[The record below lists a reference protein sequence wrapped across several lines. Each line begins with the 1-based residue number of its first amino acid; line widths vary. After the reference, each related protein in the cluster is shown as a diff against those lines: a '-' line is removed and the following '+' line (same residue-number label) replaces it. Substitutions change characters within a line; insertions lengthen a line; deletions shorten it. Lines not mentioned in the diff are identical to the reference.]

1 MRYYISYWCMS
12 HIGYRRGCNQDNFV
26 CAGSYLRPNGAVELP
41 LQGSVLA
48 ADAPLFGV
56 FDGMGGEALGEVAAL
71 LAAKSAAALTL
82 EEDPATAL
90 RRFCQTANEEIVD
103 YAQYHAVRSMGTT
116 AAMVWFTSAG
126 AALCNI
132 GDSKIFRFSH
142 GTLEQLSQDHLAVAP
157 YGVKPPL
164 LQSLGTPPSEMSIE
178 PYVASR
184 SCHGGE
190 QYLLCSDGLTD
201 LVPFAQIESILACK
215 PIEEA
220 GQWLLHRALSNGGRD
235 NITILLCA
243 IHRAPGALT
252 RLLPRRNRFS
262 ATVSDAFILPAGNHQ
277 G

>member
-1 MRYYISYWCMS
+1 
-12 HIGYRRGCNQDNFV
+12 
-26 CAGSYLRPNGAVELP
+26 
-41 LQGSVLA
+41 
-48 ADAPLFGV
+48 
-56 FDGMGGEALGEVAAL
+56 
-71 LAAKSAAALTL
+71 
-82 EEDPATAL
+82 
-90 RRFCQTANEEIVD
+90 
-103 YAQYHAVRSMGTT
+103 
-116 AAMVWFTSAG
+116 
-126 AALCNI
+126 
-132 GDSKIFRFSH
+132 
-142 GTLEQLSQDHLAVAP
+142 
-157 YGVKPPL
+157 
-164 LQSLGTPPSEMSIE
+164 MSIE

>member
-1 MRYYISYWCMS
+1 MS
-12 HIGYRRGCNQDNFV
+12 HIGYCRGCNQDNFV
-26 CAGSYLRPNGAVELP
+26 CSGSYLPPDGAVELP
-41 LQGSVLA
+41 LQGSVPA

-82 EEDPATAL
+82 EEDPVTAL
-90 RRFCQTANEEIVD
+90 RHFCQAANGEIVD
-103 YAQYHAVRSMGTT
+103 YAQCHAVRSMGTT
-116 AAMVWFTSAG
+116 AAMVWFTKVG

-132 GDSKIFRFSH
+132 GDSKIFRFYR

-164 LQSLGTPPSEMSIE
+164 LQSLGIPPSEMCIE
-178 PYVASR
+178 PYLASR
-184 SCHGGE
+184 SCHVGE

-201 LVPFAQIESILACK
+201 LVPFAEIESILTVR
-215 PIEEA
+215 PLEEA
-220 GQWLLHRALSNGGRD
+220 GQRLLHRALANGGRD

-243 IHRAPGALT
+243 IHRDSGALT
-252 RLLPRRNRFS
+252 RLFSRRKRFS
-262 ATVSDAFILPAGNHQ
+262 TTSCAASILPSGNHQ